1 MGNKGKGQLIKWIIV
16 LGDFICINL
25 SFFLSYIFLPEVVV
39 SSFDWRIGCL
49 LLNLSYLPVVYA
61 FADVYNE
68 RITYIDLLLSKTLKM
83 LVVFVLIFLS
93 ISMFFNIEL
102 GTKVQLFYFASF
114 FVFLNC
120 WWLFANKAIRYYR
133 KKGYNFKRVVIVG
146 ARQTGQMLYKEMKS
160 NAGYGYSFLGFFD
173 SEEPQDEKIKSL
185 YKGGLS
191 EVEQFCIEN
200 NVDELYCALPSA
212 EDANI
217 INMLQISER
226 NTIRF
231 FIVPEVR
238 RFMTRTLSFG
248 NVGAIPLLSVREEPL
263 QKWLSR
269 FIKRSIDLFVSGM
282 VILFSP
288 FWFLPI
294 AIAVKKSSPGPILF
308 RQKRTGYM
316 GRDFDCLKFRTMC
329 VNKDSDTKQASRGD
343 ARITKVGAFLRK
355 TSLDEFPQFFNVF
368 KGDMSLVGPRPHM
381 LKHTEDYSK
390 LIDKYMVRHFIK
402 PGLTGWAQV
411 NGYRGETKTL
421 QQMEKRVEYDI
432 WYLEHWNVFLD
443 IKIILLTAFGVFKGD
458 ENAF

>member
-25 SFFLSYIFLPEVVV
+25 SFFLSYIILPHEVVA
-39 SSFDWRIGCL
+39 SFNWQIGCL
-49 LLNLSYLPVVYA
+49 FLNLSYLPVVYA
-61 FADVYNE
+61 FANVYNE
-68 RITYIDLLLSKTLKM
+68 RITYIDQLLSKTLKL

-93 ISMFFNIEL
+93 LSMFFNIEI
-102 GTKVQLFYFASF
+102 GTKVQLFYFVSF
-114 FVFLNC
+114 FILLNS
-120 WWLFANKAIRYYR
+120 WWLIANKAIRYYR

-146 ARQTGQMLYKEMKS
+146 ARQTGLMLHKELQS
-160 NAGYGYSFLGFFD
+160 NAGYGYKFLGFFD
-173 SEEPQDEKIKSL
+173 SEEPEEEKIKAL
-185 YKGGLS
+185 YRGGIS
-191 EVEQFCIEN
+191 EVEKFCLDN
-200 NVDELYCALPSA
+200 KVDELYCALPSS
-212 EDANI
+212 EDAHI

-238 RFMTRTLSFG
+238 RFMTRTLNFG
-248 NVGAIPLLSVREEPL
+248 NIGAIPLLSVREEPL

-269 FIKRSIDLFVSGM
+269 FVKRSIDLFVSGM

-329 VNKDSDTKQASRGD
+329 VNKDSDTKQAERGD

-368 KGDMSLVGPRPHM
+368 MGDMSLVGPRPHM
-381 LKHTEDYSK
+381 LKHTEDYSR

>member
-1 MGNKGKGQLIKWIIV
+1 MGNKGKGRLIKWIIV

-25 SFFLSYIFLPEVVV
+25 SFFLSYLILPHEVVA
-39 SSFDWRIGCL
+39 SFDWRIGWL
-49 LLNLSYLPVVYA
+49 LLNFSYLPVVYA
-61 FADVYNE
+61 FANVYNE
-68 RITYIDLLLSKTLKM
+68 RITYIDLLLSKTLKI
-83 LVVFVLIFLS
+83 LVVFVLVFLS
-93 ISMFFNIEL
+93 LSMFFNIEI
-102 GTKVQLFYFASF
+102 GTKVQLFYFVSF
-114 FVFLNC
+114 FILLNS
-120 WWLFANKAIRYYR
+120 WWFIANKTLRYYR

-146 ARQTGQMLYKEMKS
+146 ARQTGQMLFKELQS
-160 NAGYGYSFLGFFD
+160 NAGYGYMFLGFFD
-173 SEEPQDEKIKSL
+173 SVEPQEERLKAL
-185 YKGGLS
+185 YKGGIA
-191 EVEQFCIEN
+191 EVEKFCIDN
-200 NVDELYCALPSA
+200 KVDELYCALPSA
-212 EDANI
+212 EDAHI
-217 INMLQISER
+217 INMLQLSER

-248 NVGAIPLLSVREEPL
+248 NIGAIPLLSVREEPL
-263 QKWLSR
+263 QRWLSR
-269 FIKRSIDLFVSGM
+269 FVKRSIDLFLSGL

-329 VNKDSDTKQASRGD
+329 VNKDSDTKQAERGD
-343 ARITKVGAFLRK
+343 ARITKVGAFLRR

-368 KGDMSLVGPRPHM
+368 MGDMSIVGPRPHM

-402 PGLTGWAQV
+402 PGITGWAQV

-421 QQMEKRVEYDI
+421 QQMEKRVEYDV

-458 ENAF
+458 DNAF

>member
-16 LGDFICINL
+16 LGDFVCINL
-25 SFFLSYIFLPEVVV
+25 SFFLSYLILPQAVLA
-39 SSFDWRIGCL
+39 SFDWRIGWL
-49 LLNLSYLPVVYA
+49 LLNLSYLPIVYA
-61 FADVYNE
+61 FANVYNE
-68 RITYIDLLLSKTLKM
+68 RITYIDQLLSKTLKL
-83 LVVFVLIFLS
+83 LVVFVLVFLS
-93 ISMFFNIEL
+93 LSMFFNIEL
-102 GTKVQLFYFASF
+102 GTKVQLFYFVSF
-114 FVFLNC
+114 FILLNS
-120 WWLFANKAIRYYR
+120 WWLIANKAIRYYR

-146 ARQTGQMLYKEMKS
+146 ARQTGQMLYKEMQS

-173 SEEPQDEKIKSL
+173 SEEPKDEKIKVL
-185 YKGGLS
+185 YKGDVS
-191 EVEQFCIEN
+191 EVEEFCIEN
-200 NVDELYCALPSA
+200 KVDELYCALPSA
-212 EDANI
+212 EDAHI

-248 NVGAIPLLSVREEPL
+248 NIGAIPLLSVREEPL

-269 FIKRSIDLFVSGM
+269 FVKRSIDLFVSGM

-316 GRDFDCLKFRTMC
+316 GRDFDCLKFRTMR
-329 VNKDSDTKQASRGD
+329 VNKDSDIKQAERGD

>member
-1 MGNKGKGQLIKWIIV
+1 MGNKGKGRVIKWIRV
-16 LGDFICINL
+16 LGDFICINF
-25 SFFLSYIFLPEVVV
+25 SFFLSYLILPHEVV

-49 LLNLSYLPVVYA
+49 LLNISYLPVVYA
-61 FADVYNE
+61 FAYVYNE
-68 RITYIDLLLSKTLKM
+68 RITYIDQLLSKTLKL

-93 ISMFFNIEL
+93 LSMFFNIEI
-102 GTKVQLFYFASF
+102 GTKVQLFYFVSF
-114 FVFLNC
+114 FILLNI
-120 WWLFANKAIRYYR
+120 WWLIANKTIRYYR

-146 ARQTGQMLYKEMKS
+146 ARQTGLMLYKELQS
-160 NAGYGYSFLGFFD
+160 NAGYGYCFLGFFD
-173 SEEPQDEKIKSL
+173 SIEPQDEKVKAL
-185 YKGGLS
+185 YKGGIS
-191 EVEQFCIEN
+191 EVEEFCLEN
-200 NVDELYCALPSA
+200 KVDELYCALPSD

-217 INMLQISER
+217 ISMLQISER

-248 NVGAIPLLSVREEPL
+248 NIGAIPLLSVREEPL
-263 QKWLSR
+263 QKWLAR
-269 FIKRSIDLFVSGM
+269 FVKRSIDLFLSGI
-282 VILFSP
+282 VILLSP

-329 VNKDSDTKQASRGD
+329 VNKDSDTKQAERGD

-402 PGLTGWAQV
+402 PGITGWAQV

-421 QQMEKRVEYDI
+421 QQMEKRVEYDV

-443 IKIILLTAFGVFKGD
+443 IKIIILTAFGVFKGD
-458 ENAF
+458 DNAF

>member
-1 MGNKGKGQLIKWIIV
+1 MGNKGKGRLIKWIIV

-25 SFFLSYIFLPEVVV
+25 SFFLSYLILPHEVVA
-39 SSFDWRIGCL
+39 SFDWRIGCL
-49 LLNLSYLPVVYA
+49 LLNISYLPVVYA
-61 FADVYNE
+61 FANLYNE
-68 RITYIDLLLSKTLKM
+68 RITYIDQLLSKTLKI

-93 ISMFFNIEL
+93 LSMFFNIEI
-102 GTKVQLFYFASF
+102 GTKVQLFYFVSF
-114 FVFLNC
+114 FILLNS
-120 WWLFANKAIRYYR
+120 WWLFANKVMRYYR

-146 ARQTGQMLYKEMKS
+146 ARQTGQMLHKELQS
-160 NAGYGYSFLGFFD
+160 NAGYGYRFLGFFD
-173 SEEPQDEKIKSL
+173 SEEPQEEKIKAL
-185 YKGGLS
+185 YRGGIS
-191 EVEQFCIEN
+191 EVEKFCLDN
-200 NVDELYCALPSA
+200 KVDELYCALPSS
-212 EDANI
+212 EDAHI

-238 RFMTRTLSFG
+238 RFVTRTLSFG
-248 NVGAIPLLSVREEPL
+248 NIGAIPLLSVREEPL
-263 QKWLSR
+263 QRWLSR
-269 FIKRSIDLFVSGM
+269 FVKRSIDIFVSGM

-329 VNKDSDTKQASRGD
+329 VNKDSDTKQAERGD
-343 ARITKVGAFLRK
+343 ARITKVGAFLRR

-368 KGDMSLVGPRPHM
+368 MGDMSLVGPRPHM

-402 PGLTGWAQV
+402 PGITGWAQV

-421 QQMEKRVEYDI
+421 QQMEKRVEYDV

-458 ENAF
+458 DNAF

>member
-25 SFFLSYIFLPEVVV
+25 SFFLSYIILPHEVVA
-39 SSFDWRIGCL
+39 SFNWQIGCL
-49 LLNLSYLPVVYA
+49 FLNLSYLPVVYA
-61 FADVYNE
+61 FANVYNE
-68 RITYIDLLLSKTLKM
+68 RITYIDQLLSKTLKL

-93 ISMFFNIEL
+93 LSMFFNIEI
-102 GTKVQLFYFASF
+102 GTKVQLFYFVSF
-114 FVFLNC
+114 FILLNS
-120 WWLFANKAIRYYR
+120 WWLIANKAIRYYR

-146 ARQTGQMLYKEMKS
+146 ARQTGLMLHKELQS
-160 NAGYGYSFLGFFD
+160 NAGYGYKFLGFFD
-173 SEEPQDEKIKSL
+173 SEEPEEENIKAL
-185 YKGGLS
+185 YRGGIS
-191 EVEQFCIEN
+191 EVEKFCLDN
-200 NVDELYCALPSA
+200 KVDELYCALPSS
-212 EDANI
+212 EDAHI

-238 RFMTRTLSFG
+238 RFMTRTLNFG
-248 NVGAIPLLSVREEPL
+248 NIGAIPLLSVREEPL

-269 FIKRSIDLFVSGM
+269 FVKRSIDLFVSGM

-316 GRDFDCLKFRTMC
+316 GRDFDCLKFRTMYG
-329 VNKDSDTKQASRGD
+329 NKDRDTKQAERGD

-368 KGDMSLVGPRPHM
+368 MGDMSLVGPRPHM
-381 LKHTEDYSK
+381 LKHTEDYSR

>member
-1 MGNKGKGQLIKWIIV
+1 MGNKGKGRLIKWIIV

-25 SFFLSYIFLPEVVV
+25 SFFLSYIILPHEVVA
-39 SSFDWRIGCL
+39 SFNWQIGCL
-49 LLNLSYLPVVYA
+49 FLNLSYLPVVYA
-61 FADVYNE
+61 FANVYNE
-68 RITYIDLLLSKTLKM
+68 RITYIDQLLSKTLKL

-93 ISMFFNIEL
+93 LSMFFNIEI
-102 GTKVQLFYFASF
+102 GTKVQLFYFVSF
-114 FVFLNC
+114 FILLNS
-120 WWLFANKAIRYYR
+120 WWLIANKAIRYYR

-146 ARQTGQMLYKEMKS
+146 ARQTGLMLHKELQS
-160 NAGYGYSFLGFFD
+160 NAGYGYKFLGFFD
-173 SEEPQDEKIKSL
+173 SEEPEEEKIKAL
-185 YKGGLS
+185 YRGGIS
-191 EVEQFCIEN
+191 EVEKFCLDN
-200 NVDELYCALPSA
+200 KVDELYCALPSS
-212 EDANI
+212 EDAHI

-238 RFMTRTLSFG
+238 RFMTRTLNFG
-248 NVGAIPLLSVREEPL
+248 NIGAIPLLSVREEPL

-269 FIKRSIDLFVSGM
+269 FVKRSIDLFVSGM

-288 FWFLPI
+288 LWFLPI

-329 VNKDSDTKQASRGD
+329 VNKDSDTKQAERGD

-368 KGDMSLVGPRPHM
+368 MGDMSLVGPRPHM
-381 LKHTEDYSK
+381 LKHTEDYSR

-432 WYLEHWNVFLD
+432 WYLEHWNVFID

>member
-1 MGNKGKGQLIKWIIV
+1 MGNKGKGRLIKWIIV

-25 SFFLSYIFLPEVVV
+25 SFFLSYIILPHEVVA
-39 SSFDWRIGCL
+39 SFNWQIGCL
-49 LLNLSYLPVVYA
+49 FLNLSYLPVVYA
-61 FADVYNE
+61 FANVYNE
-68 RITYIDLLLSKTLKM
+68 RITYIDQLLSKTLKL
-83 LVVFVLIFLS
+83 LVVFILIFLS
-93 ISMFFNIEL
+93 LSMFFNIEI
-102 GTKVQLFYFASF
+102 GTKVQLFYFVSF
-114 FVFLNC
+114 FILLNS
-120 WWLFANKAIRYYR
+120 WWLIANKAIRYYR

-146 ARQTGQMLYKEMKS
+146 ARQTGLMLHKELQS
-160 NAGYGYSFLGFFD
+160 NAGYGYKFLGFFD
-173 SEEPQDEKIKSL
+173 SEEPEEEKIKAL
-185 YKGGLS
+185 YRGGIS
-191 EVEQFCIEN
+191 EVEKFCLDN
-200 NVDELYCALPSA
+200 KVDELYCALPSS
-212 EDANI
+212 EDAHI

-238 RFMTRTLSFG
+238 RFMTRTLNFG
-248 NVGAIPLLSVREEPL
+248 NIGAIPLLSVREEPL

-269 FIKRSIDLFVSGM
+269 FVKRSIDLFVSGM

-329 VNKDSDTKQASRGD
+329 VNKDSDTKQAERGD

-368 KGDMSLVGPRPHM
+368 MGDMSLVGPRPHM
-381 LKHTEDYSK
+381 LKHTEDYSR

>member
-25 SFFLSYIFLPEVVV
+25 SFFLSYIILPHEVVA
-39 SSFDWRIGCL
+39 SFNWQIGCL
-49 LLNLSYLPVVYA
+49 FLNLSYLPVVYA
-61 FADVYNE
+61 FANVYNE
-68 RITYIDLLLSKTLKM
+68 RITYIDQLLSKTLKL

-93 ISMFFNIEL
+93 LSMFFNIEI
-102 GTKVQLFYFASF
+102 GTKVQLFYFVSF
-114 FVFLNC
+114 FILLNS
-120 WWLFANKAIRYYR
+120 WWLIANKAIRYYR

-146 ARQTGQMLYKEMKS
+146 ARQTGLMLHKELQS
-160 NAGYGYSFLGFFD
+160 NAGYGYKFLGFFD
-173 SEEPQDEKIKSL
+173 SEEPEEEKIKAL
-185 YKGGLS
+185 YRGGIS
-191 EVEQFCIEN
+191 EVEKFCLDN
-200 NVDELYCALPSA
+200 KVDELYCALPSS
-212 EDANI
+212 EDAHI

-238 RFMTRTLSFG
+238 RFMTRTLNFG
-248 NVGAIPLLSVREEPL
+248 NIGAIPLLSVREEPL

-269 FIKRSIDLFVSGM
+269 FVKRSIDIFVSGM

-329 VNKDSDTKQASRGD
+329 VNKDSDTKQAERGD

-368 KGDMSLVGPRPHM
+368 MGDMSLVGPRPHM
-381 LKHTEDYSK
+381 LKHTEDYSR

>member
-25 SFFLSYIFLPEVVV
+25 SFFLSYIILPHEVVA
-39 SSFDWRIGCL
+39 SFNWQIGCL
-49 LLNLSYLPVVYA
+49 FLNLSYLPVVYA
-61 FADVYNE
+61 FANVYNE
-68 RITYIDLLLSKTLKM
+68 RITYIDQLLSKTLKL

-93 ISMFFNIEL
+93 LSMFFNIEI
-102 GTKVQLFYFASF
+102 GTKVQLFYFVSF
-114 FVFLNC
+114 FILLNS
-120 WWLFANKAIRYYR
+120 WWLIANKAIRYYR

-146 ARQTGQMLYKEMKS
+146 ARQTGLMLHKELQS
-160 NAGYGYSFLGFFD
+160 NAGYGYKFLGFFD
-173 SEEPQDEKIKSL
+173 SEEPEEENIKAL
-185 YKGGLS
+185 YRGGIS
-191 EVEQFCIEN
+191 EVEKFCLDN
-200 NVDELYCALPSA
+200 KVDELYCALPSS
-212 EDANI
+212 EDAHI

-238 RFMTRTLSFG
+238 RFMTRTLNFG
-248 NVGAIPLLSVREEPL
+248 NIGAIPLLSVREEPL

-269 FIKRSIDLFVSGM
+269 FVKRSIDLFVSGM

-316 GRDFDCLKFRTMC
+316 GRDFDCLKFRTMY
-329 VNKDSDTKQASRGD
+329 VNKDSDTKQAERGD

-368 KGDMSLVGPRPHM
+368 MGDMSLVGPRPHM
-381 LKHTEDYSK
+381 LKHTEDYSR